1 MTDVVLDP
9 ALWESVEAG
18 SEAFVEQWLVTEG
31 DHVHAGQTLAR
42 ANLIHTLV
50 DVPSLH
56 AGVLEE
62 IIVPTGERFAPG
74 TVLARV
80 VAT

>member
-18 SEAFVEQWLVTEG
+18 AEALIEEWLVAEG
-31 DHVHAGQTLAR
+31 DHVRAGQAVAR
-42 ANLIHTLV
+42 ANLIHTKV
-50 DVPSLH
+50 DVPASH

-62 IIVPTGERFAPG
+62 IVVPVGQRFAQG
-74 TVLARV
+74 AVLARLIS
-80 VAT
+80 T